1 MEIKKRTL
9 KEKDRGEGLDGQA
22 PQCEWPCCKSDPRHK
37 NPPAKGGSRVVSLH
51 YSVTMCA
58 GMLGTQVTNTHK
70 NGPAERRNTTLHTPT
85 VAQWHVIKKKNKK
98 KEKKK

>member
-1 MEIKKRTL
+1 MEIKRRTL

-51 YSVTMCA
+51 YGVTMCA
-58 GMLGTQVTNTHK
+58 GMLGTHVKNTQKQPRSAPQYYTAHSHCCSM
-70 NGPAERRNTTLHTPT
+70 ARY
-85 VAQWHVIKKKNKK
+85 KKKKK